1 MAPSGVLPGYLQW
14 SGIRGAMRLVEEN
27 GVTRP
32 AIDSAPTD
40 SPQQTVWQHEDPA
53 IRRLGDNLPGSH
65 WSQQST
71 QPLSPRWSPA
81 RRRQLAAKQAALT
94 TGRERRALGLGA
106 GMGALVAVTAL
117 ALVLLVAAVSGWLPG
132 ISPPS
137 SDSAL
142 PPVPA
147 QPARHTANPAATNI
161 PTSTTLPTT
170 TAQPTATAWP
180 TATDVTPVP
189 TATARP
195 TDTPTPRP
203 TATP

>member
-1 MAPSGVLPGYLQW
+1 M
-14 SGIRGAMRLVEEN
+14 IEKNGA
-27 GVTRP
+27 TRP
-32 AIDSAPTD
+32 AGDAAPPNA
-40 SPQQTVWQHEDPA
+40 PQQTVWQHEDPA
-53 IRRLGDNLPGSH
+53 IRRLRDHLPGSH

-81 RRRQLAAKQAALT
+81 RRRQLAAKRAAVT
-94 TGRERRALGLGA
+94 TERERRALGLGA
-106 GMGALVAVTAL
+106 GMGALVAVMAL
-117 ALVLLVAAVSGWLPG
+117 ALVLLVAAANGWLPG
-132 ISPPS
+132 SSPPS

-161 PTSTTLPTT
+161 PTSTALPTT
-170 TAQPTATAWP
+170 TAQPTATTWP
-180 TATDVTPVP
+180 TATDETPVP